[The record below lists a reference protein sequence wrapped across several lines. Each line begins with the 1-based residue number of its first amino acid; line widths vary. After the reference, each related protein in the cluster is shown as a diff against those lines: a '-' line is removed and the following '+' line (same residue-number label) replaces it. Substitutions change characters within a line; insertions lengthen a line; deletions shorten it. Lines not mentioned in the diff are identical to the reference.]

1 VKCKFINDTDTE
13 PSLLPE
19 SEAAKAVARP
29 ARNRET
35 GEIRNDWYFPAGTE
49 LDHPDAWKMVNFGMA
64 TASDQECLDACQ
76 KITADEKSRRELAY
90 QADAKGINEPA
101 DRDLFF
107 RGVITGYERLPNGS
121 LAYVPGPNWGDHA
134 QKIEAEK
141 AKEDDEL

>member
-1 VKCKFINDTDTE
+1 MRCKFINDTDTE
-13 PSLLPE
+13 PRLLPP
-19 SEAAKAVARP
+19 SEAVKAVARP
-29 ARNRET
+29 SKHRET
-35 GEIRNDWYFPAGTE
+35 GEIRNDWFFPAGTE

-90 QADAKGINEPA
+90 QADAKGINEES

-121 LAYVPGPNWGDHA
+121 LAYVPGPNWAGHA
-134 QKIEAEK
+134 QKIQAEK

>member
-1 VKCKFINDTDTE
+1 MKCKFINDTDTE
-13 PSLLPE
+13 PRLLPE

-64 TASDQECLDACQ
+64 TASDQECVDACQ
-76 KITADEKSRRELAY
+76 KITAEETSRRELAY
-90 QADAKGINEPA
+90 QADAKGINEEA

-121 LAYVPGPNWGDHA
+121 LAYVPGPKWGDHA

-141 AKEDDEL
+141 SKENDEL